1 MIVIPFR
8 ASGVV
13 AIGQAGPSG
22 DPICNLV
29 VEAKNKLHSVGVVA
43 PRVKTPGAIL
53 GRSKILQL
61 QIVNTESGLR
71 RSRRLV
77 SIVIRLQRITR
88 DASTASGSVQ
98 KNLVR
103 PKKL

>member
-8 ASGVV
+8 ASGAV

-53 GRSKILQL
+53 GRSKILQPY
-61 QIVNTESGLR
+61 IVNKELGL
-71 RSRRLV
+71 L
-77 SIVIRLQRITR
+77 
-88 DASTASGSVQ
+88 
-98 KNLVR
+98 
-103 PKKL
+103 